1 MPEVGLPPVDYKKFL
16 SDLASG
22 FTALVLIV
30 VIIPYFR
37 ETLKKWITIN
47 YNLAIAIVI
56 AAVIISPAL
65 GFAINAISYAFL
77 DKAVKMFA
85 GERIFHEV
93 LNKLNIVSYKN
104 ILEFKDKFEEIN
116 HYFNLKNSLPV
127 VVTNERNQEYKD
139 LLKSLEEIED
149 KLDIERPNII
159 GEGIKAVF
167 GGYIMFRN
175 IAYIMLIFT
184 LFFYCCYR
192 RSSQDFR
199 LFYRCYRCYRR
210 SFQDFLNQN
219 FLLKILG

>member
-1 MPEVGLPPVDYKKFL
+1 MPEVGLPPVDYRRFL
-16 SDLASG
+16 SDVASG
-22 FTALVLIV
+22 FTVLVFIV

-37 ETLKKWITIN
+37 ETLKKWIMIN
-47 YNLAIAIVI
+47 YNLAIAIII
-56 AAVIISPAL
+56 AAIIISPAI

-93 LNKLNIVSYKN
+93 LNKLNIVNYRN
-104 ILEFKDKFEEIN
+104 ILEFKDEFEEIN